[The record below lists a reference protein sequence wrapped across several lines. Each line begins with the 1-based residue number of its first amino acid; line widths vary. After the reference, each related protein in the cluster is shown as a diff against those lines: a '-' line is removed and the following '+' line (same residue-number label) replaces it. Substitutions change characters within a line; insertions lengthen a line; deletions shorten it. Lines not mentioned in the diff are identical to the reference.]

1 MQSITFITDWNKDD
15 YYLGALKG
23 SIISTC
29 KKLPL
34 FVDIS
39 HQIALHQYQEAAFV
53 LRNSYHHFPEK
64 SIHIITVNNR
74 NENPVPYIAAKFN
87 NHYFI
92 SPDSGVINLLV
103 QNEAYEA
110 VLMEVPKNYKPTFPS
125 LSYAPKAICHII
137 NNDSIQGLGE
147 PFTLKEIRYLRPQ
160 TEPNQ
165 ITGSITHIDSYGNII
180 TNITQKLFEEA
191 RKNRNFSIL
200 LKGKSHGIEKLHNGY
215 NENVNELIA
224 VINSAGLLE
233 IAHMNY
239 PAFKSL
245 GLQVGDRIKIS
256 FT

>member
-1 MQSITFITDWNKDD
+1 MQSITFITDWKRSD

-29 KKLPL
+29 NAQPA

-39 HQIALHQYQEAAFV
+39 HRIALHQYQEAAFV
-53 LRNSYHHFPEK
+53 LRNSYHHFPEE
-64 SIHIITVNNR
+64 SIHVITVNNR
-74 NENPVPYIAAKFN
+74 NETPVPYVAVKFH

-110 VLMEVPKNYKPTFPS
+110 VLITPPEDYQPTFPS
-125 LSYAPKAICHII
+125 LSYAPQAICHIV
-137 NNDSIQGLGE
+137 NNKSIQELGDSYK
-147 PFTLKEIRYLRPQ
+147 LKEIRYLRPQ
-160 TEPNQ
+160 TESNQ
-165 ITGSITHIDSYGNII
+165 ITGIITHIDSYGNII

-200 LKGKSHGIEKLHNGY
+200 LKGKPQGIEKLHDGY

-245 GLQVGDRIKIS
+245 GLRVGDRIKIS